1 MPNIKL
7 TIAYDGTNY
16 FGWQRLQDKPS
27 VQGTIEKALSKI
39 SDREVLISGASR
51 TDAGVHARGQVANFE
66 YYGKMPLPRLKVSL
80 NSLLPEDIYIV
91 KLEKAGKDFSARFSA
106 KMKTYRYT
114 VRQCKERDVFQNS
127 YNTNCS
133 YKLDV
138 KLMRQAAKY
147 LIGTKDFRVFS
158 ADEERVK
165 SIRTLKTVKI
175 TKKKEML
182 YMDFTARSFLRR
194 QVRMLSGFLIRIGG
208 GRLDPKI
215 TKEIFKG
222 TTGISPVVAP
232 AKGLCLM
239 KIKY

>member
-1 MPNIKL
+1 
-7 TIAYDGTNY
+7 
-16 FGWQRLQDKPS
+16 
-27 VQGTIEKALSKI
+27 
-39 SDREVLISGASR
+39 
-51 TDAGVHARGQVANFE
+51 
-66 YYGKMPLPRLKVSL
+66 
-80 NSLLPEDIYIV
+80 LLPEDIYVSNI
-91 KLEKAGKDFSARFSA
+91 EKVGKNFSSRFSA
-106 KMKTYRYT
+106 KLKTYRYT
-114 VRQCKERDVFQNS
+114 VRQSKERDVFKNS
-127 YNTNCS
+127 YNINCG

-147 LIGTKDFRVFS
+147 LIGKKDFKVFS

-165 SIRTLKTVKI
+165 TVRTLKSIKI

-182 YMDFTARSFLRR
+182 YLDFTARSFLRR

-208 GRLDPKI
+208 GRLDPNI
-215 TKEIFKG
+215 TKEILKG

>member
-1 MPNIKL
+1 MNIKL

-16 FGWQRLQDKPS
+16 SGWQRLPDKKT
-27 VQGTIEKALSKI
+27 VQGEIEKALSRIADKEI
-39 SDREVLISGASR
+39 LISGASR
-51 TDAGVHARGQVANFE
+51 TDAGVHAKGQVANFD
-66 YYGKMPLPRLKVSL
+66 YSGRLPLPRLKNSL
-80 NSLLPEDIYIV
+80 NSLLPEDIYIS
-91 KLEKAGKDFSARFSA
+91 KLEKAGKTFSARFSA
-106 KMKTYRYT
+106 KQKTYRYT
-114 VRQCKERDVFQNS
+114 VRQNKERDVFLNN

-133 YKLDV
+133 FKLDI
-138 KLMRQAAKY
+138 KKMREAVKY
-147 LIGTKDFRVFS
+147 LTGTKDFRVFS

-165 SIRTLKTVKI
+165 TIRTLKSIKI
-175 TKKKEML
+175 TKKKDMVYL
-182 YMDFTARSFLRR
+182 DFTARSFLRR

-232 AKGLCLM
+232 AKGLCLI

>member
-1 MPNIKL
+1 MNIKL

-16 FGWQRLQDKPS
+16 SGWQRLPDKKT
-27 VQGTIEKALSKI
+27 VQGEIEKALSRIADKEI
-39 SDREVLISGASR
+39 LISGASR
-51 TDAGVHARGQVANFE
+51 TDAGVHAKGQVANFD
-66 YYGKMPLPRLKVSL
+66 YSGRLPLPRLKTSL
-80 NSLLPEDIYIV
+80 NSLLPEDIYIS
-91 KLEKAGKDFSARFSA
+91 KLEKVGKNFSARFSA
-106 KMKTYRYT
+106 KQKTYRYT
-114 VRQCKERDVFQNS
+114 VRQNKERDVFLNN

-133 YKLDV
+133 FKLDI
-138 KLMRQAAKY
+138 KKMREAVKY
-147 LIGTKDFRVFS
+147 LTGTKDFRVFS

-165 SIRTLKTVKI
+165 TIRTLKSIKI
-175 TKKKEML
+175 TKKKDMVYL
-182 YMDFTARSFLRR
+182 DFTARSFLRR

-232 AKGLCLM
+232 AKGLCLI